1 MKMKR
6 LTTILFA
13 VVLAVTATAQNF
25 GQQPQGFGQRPQGFG
40 QNSGQQPQK
49 FSPEKFQA
57 DLEQFITKEAC
68 LTPQEAAKFF
78 PVYKEMQAKQRTVYE
93 RQRQLGFGKPAD
105 EKGCEKA
112 IRQRDEYDLELKRIQ
127 QTYHNKF
134 LSIISASK
142 LYDVLKAEDRFHR
155 QMLRGWN
162 NGGNQM
168 MRGWNNGGGKR
179 NGK

>member
-1 MKMKR
+1 MMRK
-6 LTTILFA
+6 LTTILLF
-13 VVLAVTATAQNF
+13 LALTITGMAQNF
-25 GQQPQGFGQRPQGFG
+25 NPQQPP
-40 QNSGQQPQK
+40 K

-68 LTPQEAAKFF
+68 LTPREAAKFF
-78 PVYKEMQAKQRTVYE
+78 PIYKEMQAKQRSVYE
-93 RQRQLGFGKPAD
+93 RQRQLGWGKPAD

-134 LSIISASK
+134 LSVIPASK

-162 NGGNQM
+162 NGNGGQM
-168 MRGWNNGGGKR
+168 MRGWNYGRRRDGNK
-179 NGK
+179 

>member
-1 MKMKR
+1 MKR
-6 LTTILFA
+6 LTVILLCMVMA
-13 VVLAVTATAQNF
+13 LGASAQF
-25 GQQPQGFGQRPQGFG
+25 PGQHRQRMQ
-40 QNSGQQPQK
+40 QAQPQK

-78 PVYKEMQAKQRTVYE
+78 PIYKEMQAKQRTVFD
-93 RQRQLGFGKPAD
+93 RQRQLGWGKPAD

-134 LSIISASK
+134 LSVLSASK

-162 NGGNQM
+162 HGRQ
-168 MRGWNNGGGKR
+168 WGK
-179 NGK
+179 

>member
-1 MKMKR
+1 MMRR

-13 VVLAVTATAQNF
+13 LVIAVGVSAQSP
-25 GQQPQGFGQRPQGFG
+25 QQQ
-40 QNSGQQPQK
+40 QK

-57 DLEQFITKEAC
+57 DLEQFITKQAC

-78 PVYKEMQAKQRTVYE
+78 PIYKEMQAKQRAVYE
-93 RQRQLGFGKPAD
+93 RQRKLGWGKPAD

-134 LSIISASK
+134 LSVLSIRIS
-142 LYDVLKAEDRFHR
+142 YRH
-155 QMLRGWN
+155 
-162 NGGNQM
+162 
-168 MRGWNNGGGKR
+168 
-179 NGK
+179 

>member
-1 MKMKR
+1 MKK

-13 VVLAVTATAQNF
+13 LVLTAAPASAQ
-25 GQQPQGFGQRPQGFG
+25 QRPGFGQRPQGFG
-40 QNSGQQPQK
+40 QRPQNFGQQQQK

-78 PVYKEMQAKQRTVYE
+78 PIYKEMQAKQRTVYE
-93 RQRQLGFGKPAD
+93 RQRQLGWGKPAD

-134 LSIISASK
+134 LSVISASK
-142 LYDVLKAEDRFHR
+142 LYDVINAEDRFHR
-155 QMLRGWN
+155 QMLRNW
-162 NGGNQM
+162 NGGAQR
-168 MRGWNNGGGKR
+168 MRGAWNQGQGRDTK
-179 NGK
+179 